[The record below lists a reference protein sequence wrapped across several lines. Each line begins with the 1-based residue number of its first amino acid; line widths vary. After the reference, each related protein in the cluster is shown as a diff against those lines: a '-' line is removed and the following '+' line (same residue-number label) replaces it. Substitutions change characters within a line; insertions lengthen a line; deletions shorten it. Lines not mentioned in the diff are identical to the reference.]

1 MSSAQKAETACHR
14 SPLRLALKQLSFF
27 CSAGNS
33 EVTQEWL
40 SRCRFIIPF
49 SRISTAL
56 KRGIR
61 AFQVLVPSSKPFRAL
76 SETCL
81 RPAIRKLFGN
91 CRMSRRLWSSILLR
105 TTCGGGLGGLG
116 GLTSS
121 CWLKKLSSSSRSKWS
136 WTKSSFLGT
145 VVSSNLAQS
154 ACTSS
159 MSSFGDS

>member
-1 MSSAQKAETACHR
+1 MSSALKTETACHL
-14 SPLRLALKQLSFF
+14 SPLRLALKHSSCF

-61 AFQVLVPSSKPFRAL
+61 AFQVFAPSSKPFRAL

-81 RPAIRKLFGN
+81 RPAIRKLLGN
-91 CRMSRRLWSSILLR
+91 CRTSRRLWSSILLP
-105 TTCGGGLGGLG
+105 TTCGGGLV
-116 GLTSS
+116 GLTLS
-121 CWLKKLSSSSRSKWS
+121 CWLKKLLSSSRSKWS
-136 WTKSSFLGT
+136 WSKSSFRGT
-145 VVSSNLAQS
+145 VLFSNLAQS
-154 ACTSS
+154 ACTPS